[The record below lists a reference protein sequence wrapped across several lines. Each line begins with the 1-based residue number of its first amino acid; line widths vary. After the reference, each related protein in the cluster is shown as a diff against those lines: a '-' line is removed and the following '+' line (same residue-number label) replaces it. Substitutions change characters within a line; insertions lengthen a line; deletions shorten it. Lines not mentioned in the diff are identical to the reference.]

1 MKSISSNYSFY
12 KLLFMEENKKK
23 ITRQRGV
30 NVYKN
35 ITKSKETL
43 VKRLLILK
51 NELIFDIPMICLH
64 AIWFCS
70 YFNDIE
76 EENLL

>member
-1 MKSISSNYSFY
+1 M
-12 KLLFMEENKKK
+12 LFMEENKKK
-23 ITRQRGV
+23 ITRQRDV
-30 NVYKN
+30 NVQKN
-35 ITKSKETL
+35 ITKLSDAL

-70 YFNDIE
+70 CFNDIE

>member
-1 MKSISSNYSFY
+1 M
-12 KLLFMEENKKK
+12 LFIEENKKK
-23 ITRQRGV
+23 ITRQGDV
-30 NVYKN
+30 NVHKN
-35 ITKSKETL
+35 ITKLSDTL